1 MALAAS
7 CRIGHDGQQKTS
19 ALLKVGAD
27 EQKRLRRRHLG
38 YDPSGKEIGREIK
51 EYLRRQ
57 VLFHRA
63 YKLRLLGINP

>member
-38 YDPSGKEIGREIK
+38 SDPSGKEIGREIK
-51 EYLRRQ
+51 GYLRRQ